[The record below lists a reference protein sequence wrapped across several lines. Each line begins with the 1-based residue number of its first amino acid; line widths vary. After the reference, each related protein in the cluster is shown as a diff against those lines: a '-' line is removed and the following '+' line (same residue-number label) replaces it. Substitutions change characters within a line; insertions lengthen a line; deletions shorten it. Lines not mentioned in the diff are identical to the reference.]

1 MKSNVKLLSVL
12 CVSVFMLA
20 ACDDSDVVAGDGDDD
35 ANMAEVADQF
45 GPGFAAAFRAD
56 PNGEPVDTDDIVI
69 TFLGVDGP
77 NLTAD
82 PIDF

>member
-1 MKSNVKLLSVL
+1 MTNNIKLLSVL

-20 ACDDSDVVAGDGDDD
+20 ACDDSDVVADDGNED

-56 PNGEPVDTDDIVI
+56 PNSEPVDTDDIVI
-69 TFLGVDGP
+69 TFLGVNGP
-77 NLTAD
+77 NFTAD